1 MTCSFSSDSE
11 MKWTYQKHETNS
23 CTRHK
28 AREVKS
34 LLLIGSER
42 KWRQIPANPY
52 SAMQNGKLM
61 FSIIIQR
68 VLRCV
73 GSLFKAEGK
82 HPGIYWKHNRT
93 RVVFHGKAFEKQ
105 WFLKTTER
113 ILNAFEYVV
122 LVHVCFTCGVF
133 FLLHRISLYPS
144 SHGCWPA
151 GKWDD

>member
-1 MTCSFSSDSE
+1 MTCSLSSDSE

-34 LLLIGSER
+34 LLLIGLASDSCKSLLSDAEWQTYVFNNYSTR
-42 KWRQIPANPY
+42 TCVAVTFQGRRQTSRHIL
-52 SAMQNGKLM
+52 KT
-61 FSIIIQR
+61 
-68 VLRCV
+68 
-73 GSLFKAEGK
+73 
-82 HPGIYWKHNRT
+82 NRT
-93 RVVFHGKAFEKQ
+93 RVVFRDKAFEKQ
-105 WFLKTTER
+105 WFAKTAER

-133 FLLHRISLYPS
+133 FLLYRISFYPS

-151 GKWDD
+151 RKWDD

>member
-34 LLLIGSER
+34 LLLIGLASDSCKSLLSDAEWQTYVFNNYSTR
-42 KWRQIPANPY
+42 TKLCRGHFSRQKANIPA
-52 SAMQNGKLM
+52 
-61 FSIIIQR
+61 
-68 VLRCV
+68 
-73 GSLFKAEGK
+73 
-82 HPGIYWKHNRT
+82 IYWKHNRT
-93 RVVFHGKAFEKQ
+93 RVVFRDKAFEKQ
-105 WFLKTTER
+105 WFAKTAER

-122 LVHVCFTCGVF
+122 LVHVCFTFGVF
-133 FLLHRISLYPS
+133 FLLCRISLYPS